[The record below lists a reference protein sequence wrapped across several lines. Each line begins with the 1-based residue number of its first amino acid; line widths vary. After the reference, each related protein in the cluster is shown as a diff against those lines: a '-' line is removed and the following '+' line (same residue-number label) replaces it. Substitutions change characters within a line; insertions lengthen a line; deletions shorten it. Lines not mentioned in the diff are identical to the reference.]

1 MSPLQRPPDSDPGT
15 LSDGV
20 AAAAAS
26 ITGRFDL
33 IGAGVR
39 HTTVFV
45 WRPHS

>member
-1 MSPLQRPPDSDPGT
+1 MSPLQRPPDSDP

-45 WRPHS
+45 WTPYS